1 MDAYAFVGHG
11 GVFANAQTG
20 NIVMLAAY
28 ATIGN
33 WNRAMRHFP
42 PIVTFIVGV
51 AFAKFVISRKSRIKF
66 MPRLCCQVLE
76 LSALVTLTAFAS
88 RLPNVLV
95 VPFISCVAGLQV
107 GTFDSVTGWKFDS
120 AMATGNIKSM
130 TTGFVRWFQGE
141 DVDRSKGQAL
151 VSACAC
157 ASFFVGALFGA
168 YCTRRFRTYALAPC
182 VLLVLMGS
190 LLTWTQHS
198 TIGDDA

>member
-107 GTFDSVTGWKFDS
+107 GTFDSVTGWKFNS
-120 AMATGNIKSM
+120 AMTTGNIKSM

-157 ASFFVGALFGA
+157 ASYFVGALSEPTA
-168 YCTRRFRTYALAPC
+168 RE
-182 VLLVLMGS
+182 GS
-190 LLTWTQHS
+190 GPTPWHPVS
-198 TIGDDA
+198 CWS